1 MYIIYADT
9 YTYYTFVYIS
19 TCMSSASS
27 VFFVLAGEIW
37 QPSKAP
43 LCLYLNKCCTTSSVW
58 YKNLSVWGQN
68 SWGTWSRA
76 SCPKAFFWH
85 PEDTVPRTVFFCNL
99 WNEKRKQLK
108 RMTFQAAS
116 ICEEAAFVPKGALGV
131 WSPNNK
137 NKTPG
142 KLDELFL
149 QQVSKMLRYILG
161 KQLGNIQMIAEKASR
176 EATLSCGVHVFG
188 PVAEQMSLG
197 LALPWLWLFLHC
209 LNCWKLRLK

>member
-19 TCMSSASS
+19 TCMSSVSS

-85 PEDTVPRTVFFCNL
+85 HCWHCPAHRFFL
-99 WNEKRKQLK
+99 QPLKRKTETTETDDLSRQL
-108 RMTFQAAS
+108 Q
-116 ICEEAAFVPKGALGV
+116 FVKKLHSFPKEHLG
-131 WSPNNK
+131 SDPQTTK

-142 KLDELFL
+142 KLDELFYNRWA
-149 QQVSKMLRYILG
+149 QMLRYILG
-161 KQLGNIQMIAEKASR
+161 KQLGNVQMIAEKASR
-176 EATLSCGVHVFG
+176 LV
-188 PVAEQMSLG
+188 
-197 LALPWLWLFLHC
+197 
-209 LNCWKLRLK
+209 

>member
-19 TCMSSASS
+19 TCMSSVSS

-116 ICEEAAFVPKGALGV
+116 ICEKAAFVPKGALGV
-131 WSPNNK
+131 WSQTT
-137 NKTPG
+137 KTKHLG
-142 KLDELFL
+142 SWMNFFTTGEHKCWGISLESNLATSRWL
-149 QQVSKMLRYILG
+149 QRRLVG
-161 KQLGNIQMIAEKASR
+161 KQLFRVGS
-176 EATLSCGVHVFG
+176 
-188 PVAEQMSLG
+188 MSLV
-197 LALPWLWLFLHC
+197 
-209 LNCWKLRLK
+209 RLQNRCP

>member
-19 TCMSSASS
+19 TCMSSVSS

-85 PEDTVPRTVFFCNL
+85 PEDTVPRTVFFATFETKNGNNWNGWHSRQLQFVKKLHSFPKEHLGSDPQTTKTKHLGSWMNFFYNRWAKCWGISLESNL
-99 WNEKRKQLK
+99 ATSRW
-108 RMTFQAAS
+108 
-116 ICEEAAFVPKGALGV
+116 
-131 WSPNNK
+131 
-137 NKTPG
+137 
-142 KLDELFL
+142 L
-149 QQVSKMLRYILG
+149 QRRLVG
-161 KQLGNIQMIAEKASR
+161 KQLFRVGS
-176 EATLSCGVHVFG
+176 
-188 PVAEQMSLG
+188 MSLV
-197 LALPWLWLFLHC
+197 
-209 LNCWKLRLK
+209 RLQNRCP